1 MSREQANELTLKLL
15 SMYEDKAATASEGKE
30 YQECYDVATAL
41 PTQEHLDMYQKKKDE
56 LAALGIE
63 FLY

>member
-1 MSREQANELTLKLL
+1 MKLL
-15 SMYEDKAATASEGKE
+15 SLYEDKAATTSEGKE

-41 PTQEHLDMYQKKKDE
+41 PIREHLDMYKKKKAE

-63 FLY
+63 FLF